1 MGEAALV
8 LEAAPDPVV
17 NAVAKRLCEEAL
29 VALGDAAPE
38 GLRGRLLAQRS
49 HLAFYDGDQER
60 VEALSAAALDLARA
74 SGDDRALAQALRARK
89 EACPG
94 PDGRP
99 ERLGLADEM
108 LALATR
114 THSAR
119 TAMWGHLWQIDG
131 LVEGGRLAAAAD
143 ALSSLQVAVERVG
156 GPVSA
161 WHLDR
166 VTAYVAQAQGR
177 YGDAAAAGR
186 RAFERMRPVE
196 PGPARGAYSALL
208 AALARHIG
216 VTDDAQPLVRNA
228 IEPLP
233 RFRTLAPLTRAS
245 LLLCAG
251 MPDEAAASYELAGPI
266 EAWSLPAFFMV
277 PGRVYGA
284 LVAAELGRHDDLRVL
299 LEWLEPFRREHA
311 VAEAVFYLGPVAL
324 TLGRGAAALGDL
336 DRAVDD
342 LAFAAEQAD
351 RAGARGFAAEAR
363 YHLARCLLGRGEPG
377 DAERAT
383 TAAGEAHRQARALG
397 MTAYLERTGALV
409 AHIGA
414 ARPAALSRRE
424 VEVAKLVAEGL
435 TNRQIAER
443 LVISERTAQNHVQ
456 HILTKLG
463 FATRS
468 QIAAWTAGGSR

>member
-1 MGEAALV
+1 
-8 LEAAPDPVV
+8 
-17 NAVAKRLCEEAL
+17 
-29 VALGDAAPE
+29 
-38 GLRGRLLAQRS
+38 
-49 HLAFYDGDQER
+49 
-60 VEALSAAALDLARA
+60 
-74 SGDDRALAQALRARK
+74 
-89 EACPG
+89 
-94 PDGRP
+94 
-99 ERLGLADEM
+99 
-108 LALATR
+108 
-114 THSAR
+114 
-119 TAMWGHLWQIDG
+119 
-131 LVEGGRLAAAAD
+131 
-143 ALSSLQVAVERVG
+143 
-156 GPVSA
+156 
-161 WHLDR
+161 
-166 VTAYVAQAQGR
+166 
-177 YGDAAAAGR
+177 
-186 RAFERMRPVE
+186 
-196 PGPARGAYSALL
+196 
-208 AALARHIG
+208 
-216 VTDDAQPLVRNA
+216 
-228 IEPLP
+228 
-233 RFRTLAPLTRAS
+233 
-245 LLLCAG
+245 

-443 LVISERTAQNHVQ
+443 PPSPSAPPRT
-456 HILTKLG
+456 TSS
-463 FATRS
+463 TS
-468 QIAAWTAGGSR
+468 